1 MITGGD
7 IIIYHPTFN
16 GKEFIPTTYSLR
28 GVFASYNYTELD
40 FIYNFI
46 KNSFLT
52 KEECINKCSE
62 LNKKSNKEEQII
74 S

>member
-7 IIIYHPTFN
+7 ITIYHPTFN
-16 GKEFIPTTYSLR
+16 GKEFIPNAYSLR
-28 GVFASYNYTELD
+28 GVFASYNYTELE

-46 KNSFLT
+46 KNSFPT
-52 KEECINKCSE
+52 KEECIDKCNE
-62 LNKKSNKEEQII
+62 LNRKSNKEEQII